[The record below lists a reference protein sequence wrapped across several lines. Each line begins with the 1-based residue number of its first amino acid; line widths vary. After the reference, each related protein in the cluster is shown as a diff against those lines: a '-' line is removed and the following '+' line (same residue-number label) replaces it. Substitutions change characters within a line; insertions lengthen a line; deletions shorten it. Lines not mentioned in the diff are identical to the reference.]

1 MLLAA
6 PPGDFF
12 KDWKMAQ
19 NEAQKMREQM
29 GVGKEIRLYCPIRL
43 ADGTLLESVTVRRA
57 KVGDIRAVA
66 HLEGDAAQEIAMMA
80 RLSGLVP
87 EDLENMDLCDY
98 KQMQEFFRTCQ
109 EPPRAV

>member
-1 MLLAA
+1 
-6 PPGDFF
+6 
-12 KDWKMAQ
+12 MA
-19 NEAQKMREQM
+19 NEAQQM
-29 GVGKEIRLYCPIRL
+29 QEKLGTGKEIRLHCPLRL
-43 ADGTLLESVTVRRA
+43 ADGRLLESVTVRRA